1 MMNFFAV
8 HKTFDCM
15 DYNEHHYFATREE
28 AEACFSEF
36 RNKIKESELVKE
48 TYTDTNDTLYV
59 QYEDG
64 SEKIYLEEIYIP
76 K

>member
-1 MMNFFAV
+1 MILFAV

-28 AEACFSEF
+28 AEVCFSEN
-36 RNKIKESELVKE
+36 RNRIKEAELVTE
-48 TYTDTNDTLYV
+48 TYTDTDDTLYV

-64 SEKIYLEEIYIP
+64 SEKIYLEEIEL
-76 K
+76 

>member
-1 MMNFFAV
+1 
-8 HKTFDCM
+8 M

-28 AEACFSEF
+28 AEVCFSEF

-48 TYTDTNDTLYV
+48 TYTDTADALYV

-64 SEKIYLEEIYIP
+64 TEKIYIEEIYIP